1 VRRKQRKRNYLVA
14 FGSIC
19 FAIGFAVH
27 LLLTP
32 RNTQQA
38 AQVADYAPPA
48 DIAPL
53 VAAID
58 TSFPHLLP
66 ARSNLSRVLREM
78 NVDSKTIHQITTA
91 AKPVTDLARL
101 NAGTR
106 FRLLRLTD
114 LSSELVGI
122 DFLISPVERIEIR
135 KVNAAWVAAR
145 KLENVEA
152 KVVSFKGVVKSSLW
166 ESASVAKMDPILI
179 VQMAEIFGWKLD
191 FARELTKGDQWRL
204 TVEQKLVNGKPVGWG
219 SILAAEYRSKN
230 RNFTAALYKSGDKIV
245 GYFAPDGSSLRGKF
259 LKSPL
264 QFGRVTSGFQK
275 SRFHPILKFA
285 RPHLGVDYGAPTGT
299 PVRALGD
306 GSVTFVGA
314 NGAGGNTIRLRHG
327 SQYQTVYM
335 HLSRFEKGVRAGS
348 SVKQGQVIGY
358 VGKTGSATGPHLH
371 FEFHQD
377 GRVLDPL
384 KVKTPS
390 AEPIDPAHLSDFK
403 RSIALAL
410 RRLPPWGREI
420 ASLKRQN

>member
-1 VRRKQRKRNYLVA
+1 MKQNRKYLAA
-14 FGSIC
+14 FGLIC
-19 FAIGFAVH
+19 FAIGFALH
-27 LLLTP
+27 FWLTS
-32 RNTQQA
+32 QKQAVQA
-38 AQVADYAPPA
+38 AELDYAPPA
-48 DIAPL
+48 DLAPL
-53 VAAID
+53 VAAMD
-58 TSFPHLLP
+58 NSFPHLLP
-66 ARSNLSRVLREM
+66 PRSNLSRVLREM

-122 DFLISPVERIEIR
+122 DFLISPIERIEIR
-135 KVNAAWVAAR
+135 KINGNWIASR

-179 VQMAEIFGWKLD
+179 VQMAEIFGWQLD

-204 TVEQKLVNGKPVGWG
+204 TVEQKLVRGKPVGWG

-230 RNFTAALYKSGDKIV
+230 RTFTAALYKSGDKIV

-264 QFGRVTSGFQK
+264 RFARVTSGFQK
-275 SRFHPILKFA
+275 ARFHPILKFA
-285 RPHLGVDYGAPTGT
+285 RPHLGVDYGAPIGT

-306 GSVTFVGA
+306 GSVTFVGP

-327 SQYQTVYM
+327 SRYQTVYM
-335 HLSRFEKGVRAGS
+335 HLSRFEKGLKAGF

-358 VGKTGSATGPHLH
+358 VGRTGSATGPHLH

-377 GRVLDPL
+377 GQVLDPL

-390 AEPIDPAHLSDFK
+390 AEPIDPAHLADFK
-403 RSIALAL
+403 RFIALAL
-410 RRLPPWGREI
+410 LRLPPWGRDI
-420 ASLKRQN
+420 ASLNRSKQ